1 MVRCHPG
8 VNRNVGIQ
16 WHFFL
21 RTRLTTSSQIAADVA
36 EAAGPNRSIIV
47 DAFCGVGGNTI
58 AFALSGKWKR
68 VYAIEKDP
76 ATLECAKINAEIY
89 GVSGKIT
96 WFLGDCFE
104 LLSPDSKSSVS
115 ALRQVIQEFGIIFA
129 SPPWGGKF
137 ELPPH
142 CGGC

>member
-1 MVRCHPG
+1 MVWCHPR
-8 VNRNVGIQ
+8 VDRNVGMR
-16 WHFFL
+16 WHFFP
-21 RTRLTTSSQIAADVA
+21 RAQLTIRRQIAADVA

-47 DAFCGVGGNTI
+47 DPFCGVGGNTI

-89 GVSGKIT
+89 GVSGRIT
-96 WFLGDCFE
+96 WFLGDSFE
-104 LLSPDSKSSVS
+104 LLSPDSGSSVS
-115 ALRQVIQEFGIIFA
+115 ALREVIQEFGVIFA

-137 ELPPH
+137 
-142 CGGC
+142 